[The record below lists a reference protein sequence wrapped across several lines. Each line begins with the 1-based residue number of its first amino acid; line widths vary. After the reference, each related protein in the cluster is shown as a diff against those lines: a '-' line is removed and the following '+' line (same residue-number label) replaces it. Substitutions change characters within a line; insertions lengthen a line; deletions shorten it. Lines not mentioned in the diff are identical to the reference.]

1 MKAQVP
7 EDVKAERL
15 AVLQALLNEQ
25 AAEFHASMVG
35 QQFDVLFE
43 KPGRHEGQLIGRSP
57 YLQPVHAVAPRPMIG
72 ELGRVRIVQAKSNSL
87 EGELVSPPAREV
99 A

>member
-1 MKAQVP
+1 MP

-15 AVLQALLNEQ
+15 ARLQALLNEQ
-25 AAEFHASMVG
+25 AAAFHASMVNRE
-35 QQFDVLFE
+35 FDVLFE

-57 YLQPVHAVAPRPMIG
+57 YLQAVHAVAPENMIG
-72 ELGRVRIVQAKSNSL
+72 QLGRVRIIQAKTNSL
-87 EGELVSPPAREV
+87 EGELVSPRAREV